1 MKKML
6 RLLLV
11 LATSLVW
18 PASGQEWNTGSE
30 KWHFRADMGGLIPEN
45 PSLSLRSGP
54 VTAGD
59 EMELSAGIQFDMAVG
74 YRIQPWIALEA
85 ELGFTANE
93 VESVGNWAYPNSAL
107 NQFLMMVNVAVEYPR
122 GRLVP
127 FGGIGAGGVL
137 SSLSFGNDY
146 WSYWS
151 ESDGSGSDFVPA
163 VQAFA
168 GLRYDF
174 NDRCGLGLM
183 YRFLATAEQDWDV
196 EWWNGQEFRVGVDS
210 VRMHSIC
217 LAFSG
222 RF

>member
-1 MKKML
+1 MKKVL
-6 RLLLV
+6 GLLV
-11 LATSLVW
+11 IPAVSLVW
-18 PASGQEWNTGSE
+18 SASGQEWSVGTE
-30 KWHFRADMGGLIPEN
+30 KWHIRADMGGMIPEN
-45 PSLSLRSGP
+45 PSLSMLQGP

-74 YRIQPWIALEA
+74 YRIQPWIALEF

-93 VESVGNWAYPNSAL
+93 VESVGNWSYPDSAL
-107 NQFLMMVNVAVEYPR
+107 NQLLMMVNVAVEYPR
-122 GRLVP
+122 GSLVP

-146 WSYWS
+146 WCYWG
-151 ESDGSGSDFVPA
+151 ETDGSGTDFVPA

-174 NDRCGLGLM
+174 NDRCGVGLL

-196 EWWNGQEFRVGVDS
+196 DWRNGQEFRIGVDS
-210 VRMHSIC
+210 LRMHSIC
-217 LAFSG
+217 LAFSA